1 MISINDIPKFTSWGN
16 YSVHIQWA
24 YLAEQLAN
32 YAENNVQLDPDFQRG
47 HVWST
52 EQQAAYIEFCLK
64 GGKSGRDIL
73 FNNPNWTHIR
83 NNSYND
89 FVLVD
94 GLQRITAV
102 TKFMNNELAVFN
114 GNLLQDFTCTIGDI
128 RRQVLRGQ
136 RFTVYINDLQSKKE
150 VLQWYLDLN
159 SGGVVHSPEEL
170 SRVKEMLTNDLSN

>member
-16 YSVHIQWA
+16 YSVHIGWD

-32 YAENNVQLDPDFQRG
+32 YAEDNVQLDPDFQRG

-52 EQQAAYIEFCLK
+52 EQQATYIEFCLK

-73 FNNPNWTHIR
+73 FNNPNWIHSR
-83 NNSYND
+83 NDSYTD

-114 GNLLQDFTCTIGDI
+114 GNLLQDFTDNPRVI
-128 RRQVLRGQ
+128 LRNQ
-136 RFTVYINDLQSKKE
+136 RFTVYINDLTSKKE

-159 SGGVVHSPEEL
+159 SGGVVHSQEEL
-170 SRVKEMLTNDLSN
+170 NRVREMLKET